1 MVDEINIL
9 FLGLMI
15 VVSTSRFPICTEFEY
30 KYTLKGY
37 KRTITHF
44 KKQKIRQPSESNGL
58 MINVIRFIQWGR
70 VAYWTSHREP

>member
-44 KKQKIRQPSESNGL
+44 KKQKIRRPER
-58 MINVIRFIQWGR
+58 I
-70 VAYWTSHREP
+70 